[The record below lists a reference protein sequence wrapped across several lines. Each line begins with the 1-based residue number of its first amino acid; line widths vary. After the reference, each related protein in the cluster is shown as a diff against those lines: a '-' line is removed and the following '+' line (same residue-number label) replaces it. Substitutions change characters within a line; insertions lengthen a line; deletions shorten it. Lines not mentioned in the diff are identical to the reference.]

1 MSRGARWE
9 KIVAALRDGRDE
21 TALGIFEEL
30 LREERDD
37 AYQDGR
43 DDGRDDR
50 CEEPFDPDLD
60 EAKACLRRGNRA
72 EGLIHLERALGSDFL
87 GLLMGGAE

>member
-1 MSRGARWE
+1 MSRGARWAA
-9 KIVAALRDGRDE
+9 IVAALRDGRDE
-21 TALGIFEEL
+21 RAFGLFEEL

-37 AYQDGR
+37 AYQDGLH
-43 DDGRDDR
+43 DGRDDR
-50 CEEPFDPDLD
+50 HQEPFDPDLD